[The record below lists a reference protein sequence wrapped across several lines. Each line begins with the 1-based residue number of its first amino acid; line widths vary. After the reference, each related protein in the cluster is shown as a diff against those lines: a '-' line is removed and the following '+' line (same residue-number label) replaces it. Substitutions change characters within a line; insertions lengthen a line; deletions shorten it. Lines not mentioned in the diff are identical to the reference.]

1 MEAVRSGSEQ
11 QWQFNNEHNEAIAHL
26 TVTERENI
34 RLHLQAQENP
44 EFAVEYHTPDGVVTY
59 KVMPGAGP
67 SMDDLAMP
75 TLPGPTTYKAAMQ
88 SANWRGWLKNFID
101 EIEGQIEVGCFHW
114 AVLPPGHKL
123 LNPICV
129 FTQKLHADFTFERG
143 KCRVVVDQSR
153 GKPGEYADVSAYV
166 AQLASWKCQVAVA
179 VELKGK
185 LYSGDWTQAYLN
197 AINTAEQYMRVPEGI
212 VRKYARDGTAMVFR
226 LAKALYGGK
235 GSAGLWD
242 SCADNYHISLGFVR
256 SHSDPRSYTLR
267 RGTALINVIIC
278 TDDTSTMV
286 PSEEFYPG
294 SQELYEWYQGK
305 LAADFMRENGSAGF
319 TNKGLLKEFIGIK
332 CEQNDDG
339 TIVLD
344 MTRYNEEL
352 VKRHGFAQAHRA
364 SAPGKPGKILSE
376 VDCACPDDENPP
388 DATAYRSKVGG
399 CLWLCRVALPIIAYQ
414 VCALARFNH
423 APGKVHWD
431 AVNDLMRYLCT
442 CADPRIVY
450 KRTGKPLYYY
460 VDSDF
465 LPNYGT
471 GMDNR
476 RSTTGYCAFL
486 AGACVNHCSRRQT
499 TLATST
505 AHAEYLAAF
514 ECGRDA
520 LRLRVLLADMGLPQ
534 AGATTIFEDNEI
546 CIRMSETKSSTP
558 RMQYLDARYHWLREA
573 VVHAKTIRLVHCST
587 TEMVADVL
595 TKPLGSYEIK
605 RFHGALSGTA
615 PIPHPPFAGEYGRIG
630 MSLHKPETM
639 PLLSDV

>member
-1 MEAVRSGSEQ
+1 
-11 QWQFNNEHNEAIAHL
+11 
-26 TVTERENI
+26 
-34 RLHLQAQENP
+34 
-44 EFAVEYHTPDGVVTY
+44 
-59 KVMPGAGP
+59 
-67 SMDDLAMP
+67 
-75 TLPGPTTYKAAMQ
+75 
-88 SANWRGWLKNFID
+88 
-101 EIEGQIEVGCFHW
+101 
-114 AVLPPGHKL
+114 
-123 LNPICV
+123 
-129 FTQKLHADFTFERG
+129 
-143 KCRVVVDQSR
+143 
-153 GKPGEYADVSAYV
+153 
-166 AQLASWKCQVAVA
+166 
-179 VELKGK
+179 
-185 LYSGDWTQAYLN
+185 
-197 AINTAEQYMRVPEGI
+197 MR
-212 VRKYARDGTAMVFR
+212 
-226 LAKALYGGK
+226 
-235 GSAGLWD
+235 
-242 SCADNYHISLGFVR
+242 
-256 SHSDPRSYTLR
+256 
-267 RGTALINVIIC
+267 
-278 TDDTSTMV
+278 
-286 PSEEFYPG
+286 
-294 SQELYEWYQGK
+294 
-305 LAADFMRENGSAGF
+305 
-319 TNKGLLKEFIGIK
+319 
-332 CEQNDDG
+332 
-339 TIVLD
+339 
-344 MTRYNEEL
+344 L
-352 VKRHGFAQAHRA
+352 VKCTGTQ
-364 SAPGKPGKILSE
+364 P
-376 VDCACPDDENPP
+376 
-388 DATAYRSKVGG
+388 
-399 CLWLCRVALPIIAYQ
+399 
-414 VCALARFNH
+414 
-423 APGKVHWD
+423 
-431 AVNDLMRYLCT
+431 VNDLMRYLCT
-442 CADPRIVY
+442 SADPRIVY

-546 CIRMSETKSSTP
+546 CIRMSETKASTP